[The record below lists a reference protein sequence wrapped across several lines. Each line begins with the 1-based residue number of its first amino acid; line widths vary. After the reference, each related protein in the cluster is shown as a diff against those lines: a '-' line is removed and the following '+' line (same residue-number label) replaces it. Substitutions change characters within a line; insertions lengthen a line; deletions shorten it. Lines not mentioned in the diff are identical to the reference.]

1 MVTLFTG
8 TRNIEV
14 KRVEIN
20 MSVIAL
26 ASNGPCNAVSGAVIG
41 EVVVEWL

>member
-14 KRVEIN
+14 KRVEIK
-20 MSVIAL
+20 MSAITL
-26 ASNGPCNAVSGAVIG
+26 ASNGPCNAVSGAVLG
-41 EVVVEWL
+41 EVVVELL